1 MPFVRMAGL
10 VYACGRRPGR
20 LVKLLFPGATR
31 HAATTIILAAFSLTP
46 RHSKGNTMRVLI
58 TGGRGMLARSLVQV
72 LNQEKPSL
80 PDPFDAFEVTAP
92 GRDGLDITDPV
103 SVGRVFA
110 ELQPQVVLHCAAW
123 TKVDLAESHQ
133 EEVQVVNV
141 QGSANVAQASK
152 QVNARLIAFSTD
164 YVFDGESGPYTE
176 FSTPTGG
183 INVYGQTKWA
193 AERAIRLNCPN
204 HLIARVSWLY
214 GPGGPSF
221 VHTMLRLHKEGKS
234 PLRVVDDQT
243 GSPTSTLAVARSIA
257 EILQRPHLAGTFH
270 LACAGQTTW
279 FRFARTIFELAGLS
293 QEILP
298 CRSEEFPTP
307 ARRPANSCLA
317 SLRMAP
323 SGLAPLP
330 SWQDALKEFL
340 ALELPVLGL

>member
-1 MPFVRMAGL
+1 
-10 VYACGRRPGR
+10 
-20 LVKLLFPGATR
+20 
-31 HAATTIILAAFSLTP
+31 
-46 RHSKGNTMRVLI
+46 MRVLI

-72 LNQEKPSL
+72 LTGEKPAAINSL
-80 PDPFDAFEVTAP
+80 DPFDAPKVTAP
-92 GRDGLDITDPV
+92 GRDELDITDPV
-103 SVGRVFA
+103 SVSRVFA

-123 TKVDLAESHQ
+123 TKVDLAESHR
-133 EEVQVVNV
+133 EEAQVVNV

-164 YVFDGESGPYTE
+164 YVFDGENGPYTE

-204 HLIARVSWLY
+204 HVIARVSWLY

-221 VHTMLRLHKEGKS
+221 AHAMLRLHKEGKS
-234 PLRVVDDQT
+234 PIKVVNDQT

-257 EILQRPHLAGTFH
+257 EILQNPRLAGTFH
-270 LACAGQTTW
+270 LACAGQTSW
-279 FRFARTIFELAGLS
+279 FHFARAIFDLAGLA
-293 QEILP
+293 QEVVP
-298 CRSEEFPTP
+298 CTSAEYPTA
-307 ARRPANSCLA
+307 ARRPANSCLD

-330 SWQDALKEFL
+330 FWQDALKEFL
-340 ALELPVLGL
+340 ALELPVLGLQGPAQTSAQPEAGAAKTT